1 MMFQPQLPPHPAEA
15 ELHHRE
21 RLARE
26 RVRSDMRSG
35 LIWYIA
41 LAVIIVVLL
50 ALLAVY
56 GLHLF

>member
-1 MMFQPQLPPHPAEA
+1 MMFQPKLPPYPAET
-15 ELHHRE
+15 ELHYRE
-21 RLARE
+21 QQARE
-26 RVRSDMRSG
+26 RVRRGMRSN
-35 LIWYIA
+35 LFWYIA